1 MTSSSHFAGLR
12 ANRRATHLTRM
23 LSVAVLLVG
32 FAFSGLTSALT
43 IKPYSE
49 KAVAEAQAKGAA
61 TALLF
66 HADWCPTCRAQEK
79 TLKALEKSSQ
89 RDIVVFFVNYDK
101 EKELR
106 KMKKV
111 RAQSTLIVYRG
122 AKETSRMA
130 GETSAA
136 AITTALDGAYMMK

>member
-1 MTSSSHFAGLR
+1 MNSSIRFAG
-12 ANRRATHLTRM
+12 ARATRRTTHWVRIA
-23 LSVAVLLVG
+23 SVAILL
-32 FAFSGLTSALT
+32 AGLVFTGMASALT

-49 KAVAEAQAKGAA
+49 KAVAVAQAKGAA

-79 TLKALEKSSQ
+79 TLKALEKSSK
-89 RDIVVFFVNYDK
+89 RDIMVFFVKYDK

-106 KMKKV
+106 GAKKV

-122 AKETSRMA
+122 KAETGRMA

-136 AITTALDGAYMMK
+136 AITAALESAYKK